1 MFDIARYVSLFP
13 QTQKIE
19 LDPNAIHCILV
30 AVGGGI
36 QFISM
41 EEEDHWSSTNM
52 ICRIILVYPNSIH
65 VAKEKIPFSGVI

>member
-41 EEEDHWSSTNM
+41 EEEDHWYSLNM
-52 ICRIILVYPNSIH
+52 IWSIILIYRSSIH
-65 VAKEKIPFSGVI
+65 VAKEKMPFSGVI